1 MRMRCLALPLL
12 LAACTAGSDELDRP
26 FQNWQAHRFEHMQ
39 RQRTDFTC
47 GSASL
52 STIAT
57 YYYGKPIKE
66 VAFTAAI
73 RKTYSKEVW
82 NDVEKNGLSMLDL
95 KRAAEAFGFAAEGLK
110 LSLAQLKELK
120 GPLVVHLDKGF
131 IKHFSVFKGIEGDRA
146 YLADPIS
153 GNSREPLYRFLD
165 EWTGYALAVW
175 IDGEELPATN
185 RLMVSPRDVPNELQV
200 GRDALYA
207 SPPLTAFSLFA
218 H

>member
-1 MRMRCLALPLL
+1 MRWLALPLF
-12 LAACTAGSDELDRP
+12 LAACSAGPDELDRP
-26 FQNWQAHRFEHMQ
+26 FQNWQAHRFENVQ

-52 STIAT
+52 SIIAT
-57 YYYGKPIKE
+57 HYYGKPIKE
-66 VAFTAAI
+66 VAFTSAI
-73 RKTYSKEVW
+73 RKTYSKDVW

-95 KRAAEAFGFAAEGLK
+95 KRAVEAFGFAAEGLK
-110 LSLAQLKELK
+110 LSLAQLRELK
-120 GPLVVHLDKGF
+120 GPVVIHLDKRF

-165 EWTGYALAVW
+165 EWTGYALAIW
-175 IDGEELPATN
+175 IEGEELPTTN
-185 RLMVSPRDVPNELQV
+185 RLATSPRDVPNELQA

-218 H
+218 R

>member
-1 MRMRCLALPLL
+1 MTWLALPLL
-12 LAACTAGSDELDRP
+12 LAACSADLNHLDRP
-26 FQNWQAHRFEHMQ
+26 FQSWQAQKFEHVQ

-52 STIAT
+52 SIIAT

-82 NDVEKNGLSMLDL
+82 NEVEKNGLSMLDL

-110 LSLAQLKELK
+110 LNLAQLNELK
-120 GPLVVHLDKGF
+120 GPVVVHLDKGF
-131 IKHFSVFKGIEGDRA
+131 IRHFSVFRGIEGDRA

-165 EWTGYALAVW
+165 EWTGYALAIW
-175 IDGEELPATN
+175 IDGEELPITN
-185 RLMVSPRDVPNELQV
+185 QLRASSSDVPNELEA
-200 GRDALYA
+200 GRDALYT
-207 SPPLTAFSLFA
+207 SPPLTAFSRFA
-218 H
+218 Q

>member
-1 MRMRCLALPLL
+1 MTWLALPLS
-12 LAACTAGSDELDRP
+12 LAACSADLEELDRP
-26 FQNWQAHRFEHMQ
+26 FQNWQSQKFEHVQ

-52 STIAT
+52 SIIAT

-73 RKTYSKEVW
+73 RKTYSKEAW
-82 NDVEKNGLSMLDL
+82 NEVERNGLSMLDL

-110 LSLAQLKELK
+110 LSLAQLNELK
-120 GPLVVHLDKGF
+120 GPVVVHLDKGF
-131 IKHFSVFKGIEGDRA
+131 IRHFSVFRGIEGDRV

-165 EWTGYALAVW
+165 EWTGYALAIW
-175 IDGEELPATN
+175 IDGEELPITN
-185 RLMVSPRDVPNELQV
+185 QLRASSSDVPNELEA

-207 SPPLTAFSLFA
+207 SPPWTAFSRFA
-218 H
+218 Q

>member
-1 MRMRCLALPLL
+1 MGWLAIPLL
-12 LAACTAGSDELDRP
+12 LGACNPGRDQLDQP
-26 FQNWQAHRFEHMQ
+26 FQNWQAHRFENIQ

-47 GSASL
+47 GAASL
-52 STIAT
+52 SIIAT
-57 YYYGKPIKE
+57 QYYRKPIKE

-73 RKTYSKEVW
+73 RKTYSKEAW

-110 LSLAQLKELK
+110 LNLAQLKKLK
-120 GPLVVHLDKGF
+120 GPVVVHLDKGF

-153 GNSREPLYRFLD
+153 GNSREPLYRFLH
-165 EWTGYALAVW
+165 EWTGYALAIW
-175 IDGEELPATN
+175 IEGQELPATN
-185 RLMVSPRDVPNELQV
+185 RLAVSPGDTPNELQA

-207 SPPLTAFSLFA
+207 SPPITAFSLFA
-218 H
+218 Q